1 MEPFDDQSRSQ
12 LFTVQIDSALTPVE
26 LFSRDLSERL
36 VAEQVLDGKYRVI
49 ALIGKGGMGAV
60 YRAHHMRLGKD
71 VALKTFLTT
80 ELSDLAW
87 VRFQREA
94 RAIARL
100 DHPNVVKVFD
110 FGAGERGIPFYT
122 MELLQGESLAERIS
136 GQGAL
141 DLVAVLNIFIQA
153 AHGLAA
159 AHGKGIVHRD
169 IKPANIFLDTSLKS
183 GASHYTVK
191 IVDFGIASLAA
202 ESNDFGQKTTTGEV
216 FGSPLY
222 MSPEQFRGEE
232 LTSATDIYSFG
243 CAFFEALVG
252 RPPFFG
258 ENAFATMYKHFNE
271 PPPSLTQCFP
281 TRRFPQRLEVL
292 VGSLLA
298 KEPENR
304 PSSFSVVIAELE
316 AIAQTAGVVLADP
329 AADRALLAQSE
340 NKPKSSK
347 VEGRAKYWIVA
358 VVLLM
363 GAGSLAMIFYKQIG
377 GLISGGRQEAAEVRH
392 MPEQSGIT
400 DVAPPDAA
408 IFPPGVDY
416 DFEQRRLRN
425 PSDSSEKALPAVKI
439 GSFER
444 ETSTKKGVTYHRFCF
459 PQNIEVGRFNGSG
472 VVWQGKSKVLVPGDV
487 ALEISSQV
495 GSHPQILD
503 GFGENT
509 LASLKIPDD
518 AHFSRGGMAHVG
530 RLKSLRSLNLSGLEL
545 NADDVAALNNLG
557 KLQSLICT
565 SRRFGRGA
573 LSGLKTL
580 EQLQGLHLEKQEKVK
595 LVLQRLVNN
604 QVMNVL
610 ALSDC
615 LLTDDDLEPIS
626 RMSGLFTVDIPNNS
640 AVTDRGIKI
649 LTAHKSLGVLNIRNT
664 GVTAAVLPILKSFP
678 DLCKCYYDPGIF
690 SAEQKLELD
699 RYLNE
704 NCKRLH
710 VQ

>member
-1 MEPFDDQSRSQ
+1 M
-12 LFTVQIDSALTPVE
+12 
-26 LFSRDLSERL
+26 
-36 VAEQVLDGKYRVI
+36 
-49 ALIGKGGMGAV
+49 
-60 YRAHHMRLGKD
+60 
-71 VALKTFLTT
+71 
-80 ELSDLAW
+80 
-87 VRFQREA
+87 
-94 RAIARL
+94 
-100 DHPNVVKVFD
+100 
-110 FGAGERGIPFYT
+110 
-122 MELLQGESLAERIS
+122 
-136 GQGAL
+136 
-141 DLVAVLNIFIQA
+141 
-153 AHGLAA
+153 
-159 AHGKGIVHRD
+159 
-169 IKPANIFLDTSLKS
+169 
-183 GASHYTVK
+183 
-191 IVDFGIASLAA
+191 
-202 ESNDFGQKTTTGEV
+202 
-216 FGSPLY
+216 
-222 MSPEQFRGEE
+222 
-232 LTSATDIYSFG
+232 
-243 CAFFEALVG
+243 
-252 RPPFFG
+252 
-258 ENAFATMYKHFNE
+258 
-271 PPPSLTQCFP
+271 
-281 TRRFPQRLEVL
+281 
-292 VGSLLA
+292 
-298 KEPENR
+298 
-304 PSSFSVVIAELE
+304 
-316 AIAQTAGVVLADP
+316 
-329 AADRALLAQSE
+329 
-340 NKPKSSK
+340 
-347 VEGRAKYWIVA
+347 
-358 VVLLM
+358 
-363 GAGSLAMIFYKQIG
+363 
-377 GLISGGRQEAAEVRH
+377 
-392 MPEQSGIT
+392 
-400 DVAPPDAA
+400 
-408 IFPPGVDY
+408 
-416 DFEQRRLRN
+416 
-425 PSDSSEKALPAVKI
+425 
-439 GSFER
+439 
-444 ETSTKKGVTYHRFCF
+444 
-459 PQNIEVGRFNGSG
+459 
-472 VVWQGKSKVLVPGDV
+472 
-487 ALEISSQV
+487 

-678 DLCKCYYDPGIF
+678 DLCMCYYDPGIF

>member
-1 MEPFDDQSRSQ
+1 MEPYDDQSSSQ

-26 LFSRDLSERL
+26 FFSEDLTERL
-36 VAEQVLDGKYRVI
+36 VAEPVLDGKYRVI

-60 YRAHHMRLGKD
+60 YRAHHLRLGKD
-71 VALKTFLTT
+71 VALKTFLAS

-110 FGAGERGIPFYT
+110 FGVGIRGIPFYT
-122 MELLQGESLAERIS
+122 MELLQGESLADRIA

-141 DLVAVLNIFIQA
+141 DLVAVLNIFTQA

-159 AHGKGIVHRD
+159 AHAKGIVHRD

-183 GASHYTVK
+183 GASGYTVK
-191 IVDFGIASLAA
+191 IVDFGIASLAV
-202 ESNDFGQKTTTGEV
+202 ENNDSGQKTTTSEV

-232 LTSATDIYSFG
+232 LTNATDIYSFG

-258 ENAFATMYKHFNE
+258 ANAFATMHKHFNE
-271 PPPSLTQCFP
+271 QPPSLAECFP
-281 TRRFPQRLEVL
+281 AKRLPRRLGVL

-298 KEPENR
+298 KEPEKR
-304 PSSFSVVIAELE
+304 PASFSVVIAELE
-316 AIAQTAGVVLADP
+316 AIAQTAGVVLAEP
-329 AADRALLAQSE
+329 AADGDLLSQAE
-340 NKPKSSK
+340 NKPGSVK
-347 VEGRAKYWIVA
+347 GDAGAKYWIVA
-358 VVLLM
+358 LVVLL
-363 GAGSLAMIFYKQIG
+363 GAGSLAMIFAGQISN
-377 GLISGGRQEAAEVRH
+377 LIAGHREAATEVRR
-392 MPEQSGIT
+392 MPVQSDLT
-400 DVAPPDAA
+400 DAAPPD
-408 IFPPGVDY
+408 IGFLPPGVDY
-416 DFEQRRLRN
+416 DVAQSRLT
-425 PSDSSEKALPAVKI
+425 DSSELSEKEVPLIKVD
-439 GSFER
+439 SFER
-444 ETSTKKGVTYHRFCF
+444 ETFTKKGVTYHRFSF
-459 PQNIEVGRFNGSG
+459 PPNIEVGRFDGPG
-472 VVWQGKSKVLVPGDV
+472 VVWQGKSNVLVPGD
-487 ALEISSQV
+487 AKLEISPQV

-503 GFGENT
+503 GFGENS
-509 LASLKIPDD
+509 LAALRIPGE
-518 AHFSRGGMAHVG
+518 AHFSRGGIAHVG
-530 RLKSLRSLNLSGLEL
+530 RLKSLSSLILTGVDL
-545 NADDVAALNNLG
+545 NADDVAALNKLG
-557 KLQSLICT
+557 KLQALICS

-580 EQLQGLHLEKQEKVK
+580 EQLQSLHLEKQEKVK
-595 LVLQRLVNN
+595 LLLPRLMNN
-604 QVMNVL
+604 HVMNVL
-610 ALSDC
+610 HLSDC
-615 LLTDDDLEPIS
+615 QLTDEDLEPIS
-626 RMSGLFTVDIPNNS
+626 RMSGLFTVDIPKNIG
-640 AVTDRGIKI
+640 VTDKGIQI
-649 LTAHKSLGVLNIRNT
+649 LAAHKALRVLNITNT

-678 DLCKCYYDPGIF
+678 DLCKCYYDPKIF

>member
-1 MEPFDDQSRSQ
+1 VEPYDDQSRSQ

-36 VAEQVLDGKYRVI
+36 VAEQVLESKYRVI

-60 YRAHHMRLGKD
+60 YRAHHLRLGKD
-71 VALKTFLTT
+71 VALKTFLAS

-110 FGAGERGIPFYT
+110 FGVGDNGIPFYT
-122 MELLQGESLAERIS
+122 MELLQGESLADRIN

-159 AHGKGIVHRD
+159 AHAKGIVHRD

-183 GASHYTVK
+183 GASGYTAK
-191 IVDFGIASLAA
+191 IVDFGIASLAV
-202 ESNDFGQKTTTGEV
+202 ENNDSGQKTTTGEV

-232 LTSATDIYSFG
+232 LTNATDIYSFG

-258 ENAFATMYKHFNE
+258 ANAFTTMHKHFNE
-271 PPPSLTQCFP
+271 PPPSLAECFP
-281 TRRFPQRLEVL
+281 TKRLPRRLEVL

-298 KEPENR
+298 KEPEKR
-304 PSSFSVVIAELE
+304 PASFSVVIAELE
-316 AIAQTAGVVLADP
+316 AIAQTAGVVLAEPVAGRD
-329 AADRALLAQSE
+329 LLSQPE
-340 NKPKSSK
+340 HKPGSVK
-347 VEGRAKYWIVA
+347 GDAWAKYWIIA
-358 VVLLM
+358 LVVLL
-363 GAGSLAMIFYKQIG
+363 GAGCLAMIFAGQISS
-377 GLISGGRQEAAEVRH
+377 LIAGHREVATALRR
-392 MPEQSGIT
+392 MPVQSDLT
-400 DVAPPDAA
+400 DAAPPDT
-408 IFPPGVDY
+408 FLPEGVDY
-416 DFEQRRLRN
+416 DVSQSRLTN
-425 PSDSSEKALPAVKI
+425 SSEHSEKEPPLIKVD
-439 GSFER
+439 SFER
-444 ETSTKKGVTYHRFCF
+444 ETFTKKGVTYHRFSF
-459 PQNIEVGRFNGSG
+459 PPNIDVGRFDGPG
-472 VVWQGKSKVLVPGDV
+472 VVWKGTTTVLVPGD
-487 ALEISSQV
+487 ARLEISPQV

-503 GFGENT
+503 GFGENS
-509 LASLKIPDD
+509 LAALKIPSE
-518 AHFSRGGMAHVG
+518 AHFSRVGITHIG
-530 RLKSLRSLNLSGLEL
+530 RLKSLSSLVLTGVDL
-545 NADDVAALNNLG
+545 NADDVASLNKLS
-557 KLQSLICT
+557 KLQALIC
-565 SRRFGRGA
+565 SSKRFGRSA

-580 EQLQGLHLEKQEKVK
+580 EQLHALHLEKQEKVK
-595 LVLQRLVNN
+595 LLLPQLMNN

-610 ALSDC
+610 HLSDC
-615 LLTDDDLEPIS
+615 QLTDEDLEPIS
-626 RMSGLFTVDIPNNS
+626 RMSGLFTVSIPNNIG
-640 AVTDRGIKI
+640 VTDKGIKI
-649 LTAHKSLGVLNIRNT
+649 LAAHKALGVLNITNT

-678 DLCKCYYDPGIF
+678 DLCKCYYDRKIF